1 MYRATEGLLKLLNF
15 RRHVGSAAYPIGG
28 AATFE
33 NPDCVIGLRAFCV
46 PRSAEW
52 FVTPNALHPCLG
64 REHVPRCLP
73 CRLCRRSDQANART
87 VNNQTGNEIKVAD
100 ASSQKNKGQK
110 NSALEMLMSF
120 HGTPSPS
127 DDSNSNFQELYE
139 PYLKSPIGSN
149 NDRKCQKRSR
159 FQKLPRIRDH
169 RFSQPGH
176 SRRTACPLFING
188 SWSSARMI

>member
-1 MYRATEGLLKLLNF
+1 MCTCCRSHRTAGGSPCTGPQKGLLKLLNF

-52 FVTPNALHPCLG
+52 FVTRNALHPCLC
-64 REHVPRCLP
+64 REHVPRHLP

-87 VNNQTGNEIKVAD
+87 VNNQKGNEIEVAD

-120 HGTPSPS
+120 HGTPSGAHRIVRCS
-127 DDSNSNFQELYE
+127 QAIDS
-139 PYLKSPIGSN
+139 
-149 NDRKCQKRSR
+149 
-159 FQKLPRIRDH
+159 
-169 RFSQPGH
+169 
-176 SRRTACPLFING
+176 
-188 SWSSARMI
+188 